1 MSQGHFE
8 GKYEVELKY
17 RLPSKANFM
26 ATLAQLEH
34 EVMLVDNTEQDHYFD
49 LKDRALD
56 RDNKSVCIRRMMP
69 SGIQLWIVKGP
80 EKDRCEAVN
89 ISDSAKAES
98 MLTTMGYECVLRM
111 NKTRS
116 IYFLGEFHITVDQL
130 DGVGDF
136 AEFAIMTHDESR
148 LDDYQQQ
155 LIQLARQFGLTAQHL
170 EHRSYREL
178 YTNHSQ

>member
-26 ATLAQLEH
+26 ATLDQLEH
-34 EVMLVDNTEQDHYFD
+34 EVMLVENTEQDHYFD
-49 LKDRALD
+49 LPDHSLALG
-56 RDNKSVCIRRMMP
+56 NKSVCIRRMMP

-89 ISDSAKAES
+89 ISDCDKAES
-98 MLTTMGYECVLRM
+98 MLTTMGYQCVLKM
-111 NKTRS
+111 HKTRS
-116 IYFLGEFHITVDQL
+116 IYFIDEFHITVDQL
-130 DGVGDF
+130 DGIGDF
-136 AEFAIMTHDESR
+136 AEFAIMTDDESR

-155 LIQLARQFGLTAQHL
+155 LTQLASQFGLAAQHL

-178 YTNHSQ
+178 YTQSLG